1 MSEDYYKRLG
11 VSKDSTPG
19 DIKKAYR
26 KLALK
31 YHPDKNPG
39 NKAAE
44 EKFKQINE
52 AYAVLSNPEKRKQ
65 YDSFGSDAFSQ
76 KFTQEDI
83 FRGFDLNKI
92 FSEMGFGGG
101 GTGMHF
107 STSFGQGGRKKYFR
121 NNAGSGSFSDI
132 FRNAQAGRQM
142 SHKGADLEYTLNA
155 SLEDSYSGIEKVL
168 SMQRHGKTEE
178 IRIKIPAGIKSGQ
191 KLRIHGKGQ
200 ESVDGGPSGDLYI
213 KTNIADHPV
222 FKREGDDVYT
232 EKSIAF
238 SEAALG
244 TSIDVPVLGGGRKR
258 IKIPPGTQNNTKIR
272 MRDFGIPHFRKAG
285 KGDEFIKVTISVPK
299 SLTKKQKNIIKNLS
313 EEGL

>member
-44 EKFKQINE
+44 ERFKQINE
-52 AYAVLSNPEKRKQ
+52 AYAVLSNSEKRKQ
-65 YDSFGSDAFSQ
+65 YDSFGSDAFSER
-76 KFTQEDI
+76 FTQEDI

-92 FSEMGFGGG
+92 FSEMGFGGSG
-101 GTGMHF
+101 VHF
-107 STSFGQGGRKKYFR
+107 STSFGQGGRKKSFR
-121 NNAGSGSFSDI
+121 SSRGDSFSDI
-132 FRNAQAGRQM
+132 FKNAQTSRQM
-142 SHKGADLEYTLNA
+142 SHRGGDLEYTLNA

-168 SMQRHGKTEE
+168 SMQMHGKTEE

-200 ESVDGGPSGDLYI
+200 ESMDGGPSGDLYVKI
-213 KTNIADHPV
+213 NIVAHPV
-222 FKREGDDVYT
+222 FTRKGDDVYT
-232 EKSIAF
+232 EKSITF

-244 TSIDVPVLGGGRKR
+244 TSIAVPLLSGGKKR